1 MPDISLVS
9 WPAPER
15 NKEPILRV
23 LEPLFKEGLVLEL
36 ASGTGQ
42 HAVHFAAGLPGVVWQ
57 PSDAD
62 PELCEV
68 IALRVAQAALPN
80 LRPPLLLDVASPV
93 WPITKADGLFCANLL
108 HISHYQVTQALFAG
122 AARVLAPGSLLVT
135 YGPYRRGG
143 QHTSV
148 SNADFDAALK
158 AQDPTWG
165 VRDVDDLVVCA
176 SERGLELL
184 DTIQMPANNLSLVW
198 KKR

>member
-1 MPDISLVS
+1 MSEISILT

-15 NKEPILRV
+15 NKGPILQV
-23 LEPLFKEGLVLEL
+23 LERLFKEGLVLEL
-36 ASGTGQ
+36 AAGTGQ
-42 HAVHFAAGLPGVVWQ
+42 HAVHFAAGLPGVLWQ
-57 PSDAD
+57 PSERD

-68 IALRVAQAALPN
+68 IALRVAQAGISN
-80 LRPPLLLDVASPV
+80 LRPPLLLDVASPI

-108 HISHYQVTQALFAG
+108 HISHPNVTHALFAG
-122 AARVLAPGSLLVT
+122 AARVLTSGALLVT

-158 AQDPTWG
+158 AQDPDWG
-165 VRDVDDLVVCA
+165 VRDVDELTLCA
-176 SERGLELL
+176 SERGLDLM
-184 DTIQMPANNLSLVW
+184 DIIQMPANNLSLVW